1 MSTRRRAG
9 SVSSFV
15 PVAASA
21 RGWLPLVLAALL
33 AGCQSTT
40 QIVRPGGDAPAPAAE
55 RRNPADPAE
64 ADRRARTRLELAAL
78 YYSRGQNATALEELR
93 QAQAAKP
100 DLPGVNSLRGLIL
113 ASMGEFGQA
122 EESFRRALQVDAR
135 DGDAMH
141 NYGWFLCQQRRFD
154 EADVQFRTALALP
167 QYLDTVRTL
176 LAQGVCHARADRWP
190 EAELALSRSYELDPA
205 NPVTAF
211 NLAEV
216 LLRRGELERARFYA
230 GRINAVPELVS
241 AQSLWLAARIE
252 RRRGN
257 LDGVAEFGRRLRER
271 FPQSPEALRFERGR
285 FDE

>member
-1 MSTRRRAG
+1 
-9 SVSSFV
+9 
-15 PVAASA
+15 
-21 RGWLPLVLAALL
+21 
-33 AGCQSTT
+33 
-40 QIVRPGGDAPAPAAE
+40 
-55 RRNPADPAE
+55 
-64 ADRRARTRLELAAL
+64 
-78 YYSRGQNATALEELR
+78 
-93 QAQAAKP
+93 
-100 DLPGVNSLRGLIL
+100 
-113 ASMGEFGQA
+113 MGEFGQA

-135 DGDAMH
+135 DGDALH

-154 EADVQFRTALALP
+154 EADAQFRTALALP

-176 LAQGVCHARADRWP
+176 LAQGVCHARAGKWP

-252 RRRGN
+252 RRRGSV
-257 LDGVAEFGRRLRER
+257 DGVAEFGRRLRDR
-271 FPQSPEALRFERGR
+271 FPQSPEALQFERGR